1 MQSLIIAFSMFSRFP
16 MPRADWREENMRYV
30 FCWFPLV
37 GLVIGA
43 VMAAAFAL
51 LEGLGAGSLVRAA
64 VMTALPILL
73 TGGIHLDGFMDTAD
87 ARSSMGNR
95 ERKLEILKDSHI
107 GAFAVIHLA
116 VYMVLTLGAWGA
128 VSDLKAAAI
137 VCSGCILSR
146 SLSGLAAVTLPGARE
161 KGMLAS
167 FTKPSQ
173 KKTVR
178 LVLVV
183 WAIAAVLLMAYMEPL
198 TALAAACGAML
209 ALWHYRR
216 VAINEFGG
224 TTGDLA
230 GWFLQECEL
239 FILLAAAAVCMLIPA

>member
-51 LEGLGAGSLVRAA
+51 LERLGAGSLVRAA

-87 ARSSMGNR
+87 ARSSMADR
-95 ERKLEILKDSHI
+95 ERKLEILKDPHI
-107 GAFAVIHLA
+107 GSFAVIHLA
-116 VYMVLTLGAWGA
+116 VCIVLTLGAWAA
-128 VSDLKAAAI
+128 VDQMPVMLA
-137 VCSGCILSR
+137 VCAGCVLSR
-146 SLSGLAAVTLPGARE
+146 ALSGLAAITMPGARE
-161 KGMLAS
+161 NGMLAS

-173 KKTVR
+173 KKTAT
-178 LVLVV
+178 LVLTV
-183 WAIAAVLLMAYMEPL
+183 WSLAAVLFMAYAAPVP
-198 TALAAACGAML
+198 ALAAACGAML
-209 ALWHYRR
+209 ALWRYRR
-216 VAINEFGG
+216 VAMNEFGG

-239 FILLAAAAVCMLIPA
+239 FILLAAAAVCLLIPA